1 MRVLHRPGQ
10 EEITVRISYIE
21 RDDSMDEVLVHGR
34 LRQVSVLL
42 GMLLAGFALPARA
55 VDVVPFAGFRFGG
68 DVTTQPP
75 GTSTES
81 NSLSLNAA
89 LSYGAVVDI
98 PLYDI
103 HSLEIYYSRQPTTIS
118 PGANLTGD
126 RDVTVTVLHVGLV
139 DAVPSDEHPQLSW
152 LLFGTFGGTQ
162 LSAGGETE
170 TKPSIGLGGGVV
182 WMASKHI
189 GIRGDIR
196 ALITFTGNSNTA
208 AICNGG
214 CNVAFTSSAIAQG
227 EMSVGL
233 VARF

>member
-1 MRVLHRPGQ
+1 VGQ
-10 EEITVRISYIE
+10 EAITGRISYIARE
-21 RDDSMDEVLVHGR
+21 DSTDEVHVQRR
-34 LRQVSVLL
+34 LRRVSLLL
-42 GMLLAGFALPARA
+42 GIWLASSALPAQA

-68 DVTTQPP
+68 DVTTQPLQA
-75 GTSTES
+75 STES

-98 PLYDI
+98 PLYELR
-103 HSLEIYYSRQPTTIS
+103 SLEIYYSRQPTTIS
-118 PGANLTGD
+118 PSGTNLTGS

-139 DAVPSDEHPQLSW
+139 DAYQSDDDPRLSW

-170 TKPSIGLGGGVV
+170 TKPSIGLGGGVL

-196 ALITFTGNSNTA
+196 ALITFSGNSSTTA
-208 AICNGG
+208 LCNGG
-214 CNVAFTSSAIAQG
+214 CNVAFTSSVVAQG

>member
-1 MRVLHRPGQ
+1 M
-10 EEITVRISYIE
+10 
-21 RDDSMDEVLVHGR
+21 HGR
-34 LRQVSVLL
+34 LRYVPVLL
-42 GMLLAGFALPARA
+42 GIFLASTALPAQA

-68 DVTTQPP
+68 DVTTQPT
-75 GTSTES
+75 GTSTAS

-98 PLYDI
+98 PLYDVR
-103 HSLEIYYSRQPTTIS
+103 SLELYYSRQPTTIS
-118 PGANLTGD
+118 PGGTYAPAD
-126 RDVTVTVLHVGLV
+126 RDVTVSVFHVGLV
-139 DAVPSDEHPQLSW
+139 DAVPSDDNPRLTW

-170 TKPSIGLGGGVV
+170 TKPSIGLGGGVL
-182 WMASKHI
+182 WMASEHF

-196 ALITFTGNSNTA
+196 AVITFTGNSSTA
-208 AICNGG
+208 AICSGG
-214 CNVAFTSSAIAQG
+214 CNVAFSSSAIAQG

>member
-1 MRVLHRPGQ
+1 VQR
-10 EEITVRISYIE
+10 
-21 RDDSMDEVLVHGR
+21 R
-34 LRQVSVLL
+34 LLRLSVLL
-42 GMLLAGFALPARA
+42 GICLSGSALPAQA

-68 DVTTQPP
+68 DVTTQSA
-75 GTSTES
+75 GTSTPS

-98 PLYDI
+98 PLYDV
-103 HSLEIYYSRQPTTIS
+103 HSLELYYSRQPTTIS
-118 PGANLTGD
+118 PGGTYVPSD
-126 RDVTVTVLHVGLV
+126 RDVTVSVFHVGLV
-139 DAVPSDEHPQLSW
+139 DAIPSDENPRLSW

-170 TKPSIGLGGGVV
+170 TKPSIGLGGGVL
-182 WMASKHI
+182 WMASEHF

-196 ALITFTGNSNTA
+196 ALITFTGNGSTT

-214 CNVAFTSSAIAQG
+214 CNVALSSSAIAQG

>member
-1 MRVLHRPGQ
+1 M
-10 EEITVRISYIE
+10 
-21 RDDSMDEVLVHGR
+21 HGR
-34 LRQVSVLL
+34 LRYVPVFL
-42 GMLLAGFALPARA
+42 GIFLASTALPAQA

-68 DVTTQPP
+68 DVTTQPA

-89 LSYGAVVDI
+89 LSYGGIVDI
-98 PLYDI
+98 PLYDVR
-103 HSLEIYYSRQPTTIS
+103 SLELYYSRQPTTIS
-118 PGANLTGD
+118 PGAGVPAD
-126 RDVTVTVLHVGLV
+126 RDVTVSIFHVGLV
-139 DAVPSDEHPQLSW
+139 DAYPSDDNARLTW
-152 LLFGTFGGTQ
+152 LLFGTFGATQ

-170 TKPSIGLGGGVV
+170 TKPSIGLGGGVL
-182 WMASKHI
+182 WMASEHF

-196 ALITFTGNSNTA
+196 AVITFTGNSSTA

-214 CNVAFTSSAIAQG
+214 CNVAFSSSAIAQG

>member
-1 MRVLHRPGQ
+1 MHEVSVHR
-10 EEITVRISYIE
+10 
-21 RDDSMDEVLVHGR
+21 R
-34 LRQVSVLL
+34 LPRVSVLL
-42 GMLLAGFALPARA
+42 GIWLAGSALPAQA

-68 DVTTQPP
+68 DVTTQPA
-75 GTSTES
+75 GTSTQS

-98 PLYDI
+98 PLYDLR
-103 HSLEIYYSRQPTTIS
+103 SLELYYSRQPTSIS
-118 PGANLTGD
+118 SGAAYLPGGS
-126 RDVTVTVLHVGLV
+126 DVTVSIYHVGLV
-139 DAVPSDEHPQLSW
+139 DAIPSDDNPRLSW

-162 LSAGGETE
+162 LSAGGDTE
-170 TKPSIGLGGGVV
+170 TKPSIGIGGGVL
-182 WMASKHI
+182 WMASEHF

-196 ALITFTGNSNTA
+196 AVITFTGNGSTT

-214 CNVAFTSSAIAQG
+214 CNVAFSSSAIAQG

>member
-1 MRVLHRPGQ
+1 M
-10 EEITVRISYIE
+10 
-21 RDDSMDEVLVHGR
+21 
-34 LRQVSVLL
+34 LL
-42 GMLLAGFALPARA
+42 GIFLAGTAVPAQA
-55 VDVVPFAGFRFGG
+55 VDVVPFVGFRFGG
-68 DVTTQPP
+68 DVTTPTA
-75 GTSTES
+75 GTSTGQ

-98 PLYDI
+98 PLYDVT
-103 HSLEIYYSRQPTTIS
+103 SLEIYYSRQPTTIS
-118 PGANLTGD
+118 SGGTYLPGD
-126 RDVTVTVLHVGLV
+126 RDVTVSVLHVGLV
-139 DAVPSDEHPQLSW
+139 DAIPSDDNPRLSW

-170 TKPSIGLGGGVV
+170 TKPSIGLGGGVL

-196 ALITFTGNSNTA
+196 ALITFTGDSSTA

-214 CNVAFTSSAIAQG
+214 CNVAFSSSAIAQG

>member
-1 MRVLHRPGQ
+1 
-10 EEITVRISYIE
+10 
-21 RDDSMDEVLVHGR
+21 MDEVRVQRR
-34 LRQVSVLL
+34 LRRVSLLL
-42 GMLLAGFALPARA
+42 GIWLAGSALSAQA

-68 DVTTQPP
+68 DVTTQPLQA
-75 GTSTES
+75 STES

-98 PLYDI
+98 PLYDQR
-103 HSLEIYYSRQPTTIS
+103 SLEIYYSRQPTTIS
-118 PGANLTGD
+118 PSANLTGN

-139 DAVPSDEHPQLSW
+139 DALPSDDDPRLSW

-170 TKPSIGLGGGVV
+170 TKPSIGLGGGVL
-182 WMASKHI
+182 WMASKHL

-196 ALITFTGNSNTA
+196 ALITFSGNSSTTA
-208 AICNGG
+208 LCNGG
-214 CNVAFTSSAIAQG
+214 CNVAFTSSVIAQG

>member
-1 MRVLHRPGQ
+1 
-10 EEITVRISYIE
+10 
-21 RDDSMDEVLVHGR
+21 MDEALVHGR
-34 LRQVSVLL
+34 LRRVSPLL
-42 GMLLAGFALPARA
+42 GILLAGCALPARA
-55 VDVVPFAGFRFGG
+55 VDIVPFAGFRFGG

-75 GTSTES
+75 GTATES

-98 PLYDI
+98 PLYDVR
-103 HSLEIYYSRQPTTIS
+103 SLEIYYSRQPTTIS
-118 PGANLTGD
+118 AGGTTLTGN

-139 DAVPSDEHPQLSW
+139 DAVPSDHDPRLSW

-170 TKPSIGLGGGVV
+170 TKPSIGLGGGVL

-196 ALITFTGNSNTA
+196 ALITFSGNSSTT

-214 CNVAFTSSAIAQG
+214 CNVAFSSSVVAQG

>member
-1 MRVLHRPGQ
+1 VQR
-10 EEITVRISYIE
+10 
-21 RDDSMDEVLVHGR
+21 R
-34 LRQVSVLL
+34 LPRVSVLL
-42 GMLLAGFALPARA
+42 GIWLASSALPAQA

-68 DVTTQPP
+68 DVTTQPA

-98 PLYDI
+98 PLYDLR
-103 HSLEIYYSRQPTTIS
+103 SLELYYSRQPTTIS
-118 PGANLTGD
+118 SGGAYVPGG
-126 RDVTVTVLHVGLV
+126 RDVTVSVYHVGLV
-139 DAVPSDEHPQLSW
+139 DAIPSDDNPKVSW
-152 LLFGTFGGTQ
+152 LLFGTFGATQ

-170 TKPSIGLGGGVV
+170 TKPSIGLGGGVL
-182 WMASKHI
+182 WMASEHV

-196 ALITFTGNSNTA
+196 AVITFTGNSSTT

-214 CNVAFTSSAIAQG
+214 CNVAFSSSAIAQG